1 MPERKRL
8 AIIVH
13 SGNLDRIYCA
23 FILGSM
29 HVYMVRLV
37 VLAFSFG

>member
-23 FILGSM
+23 LIRGSM
-29 HVYMVRLV
+29 HVDMVRLF
-37 VLAFSFG
+37 VLVFSFG